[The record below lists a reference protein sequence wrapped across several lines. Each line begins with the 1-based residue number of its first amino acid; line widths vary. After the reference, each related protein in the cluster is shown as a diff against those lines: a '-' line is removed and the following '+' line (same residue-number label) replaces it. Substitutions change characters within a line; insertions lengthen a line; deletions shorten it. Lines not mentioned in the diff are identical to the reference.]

1 MPFVSTGHLWLAAI
15 VLIIVLIIWGP
26 GKLGDIGGALGR
38 GLREFKKASRD
49 TKDQFTS
56 ALSES
61 SDPTQKSEDHA
72 DSGKSGG
79 VTPT

>member
-1 MPFVSTGHLWLAAI
+1 MPFVSSGHLWLAAI
-15 VLIIVLIIWGP
+15 VLVIVLVIWGP

-38 GLREFKKASRD
+38 GLREFKKASRE

-56 ALSES
+56 AVNDE
-61 SDPTQKSEDHA
+61 PAPKSADHA
-72 DSGKSGG
+72 DDGKSGG